1 MSQSAEEARLQFEI
15 SRATYQTQGALYDYV
30 AYSGASP
37 GPAPV
42 VLAAIAPS
50 VPASG
55 RVVPVV
61 VTPSLPPPVSPP
73 VAVSPPSP
81 VVSPAPEPFR
91 PTGPPASGG
100 TAYEST
106 RARVERVMRD
116 TARRRAAP
124 RAVEKVIEGEILR
137 RGAGAIG
144 RAILGPIGG
153 IIWGIVTPG
162 KLGSGEVSPEELM
175 KNREREHARRE
186 REESILSEIGRDI
199 FRGGAIGG
207 AGIVIGGGV
216 LIDQIAKHLPPIPL
230 PDPRGDE
237 PPVKVEVPRVEIPAP
252 KAPSSSPLPLP
263 PAPVPKIATPSPTS
277 SPTPTSSPSSR
288 SSRAPRP
295 SPRSAPAPIPGSLGS
310 PFPNIA
316 NLLGNRRS
324 SATRPRTAAQ
334 NRVGDAIATQPA
346 TTVSPFFG
354 DPLTMPSSIPAERA
368 LTSPAS
374 SPLTAFQPQVLGS
387 RPPTRIRTRTR
398 TKECQCDP
406 KPRKPKREC
415 RASASVVWA
424 GGPNK
429 GKIAGRR
436 CYSFVGGK

>member
-15 SRATYQTQGALYDYV
+15 SRATYQTQGALYDYI

-42 VLAAIAPS
+42 VLAAVAPS
-50 VPASG
+50 VPS
-55 RVVPVV
+55 PVV

-73 VAVSPPSP
+73 VVSPPPP
-81 VVSPAPEPFR
+81 VAAPQPEPFR
-91 PTGPPASGG
+91 PTGGPASGG
-100 TAYEST
+100 TAYESQ

-144 RAILGPIGG
+144 RAILGPLGG
-153 IIWGIVTPG
+153 VIWGIVAPG
-162 KLGSGEVSPEELM
+162 ELGSGEVSPEEL
-175 KNREREHARRE
+175 KRNRERERIRRE
-186 REESILSEIGRDI
+186 QGESILSEIGRDI

-216 LIDQIAKHLPPIPL
+216 LIEEIGRRLPPIPL
-230 PDPRGDE
+230 PDPRADE
-237 PPVKVEVPRVEIPAP
+237 PPVKVEVPRVEIPVP
-252 KAPSSSPLPLP
+252 DVRQPSPLPLP
-263 PAPVPKIATPSPTS
+263 EPAVPPIATPL
-277 SPTPTSSPSSR
+277 
-288 SSRAPRP
+288 PRP
-295 SPRSAPAPIPGSLGS
+295 AVPRMPQPAPAK
-310 PFPNIA
+310 
-316 NLLGNRRS
+316 
-324 SATRPRTAAQ
+324 RPRTAAPPAPAPAQ
-334 NRVGDAIATQPA
+334 FPQPLGSIFGQTGLGGALARSALTRPRSRQLTQPF
-346 TTVSPFFG
+346 TQPF
-354 DPLTMPSSIPAERA
+354 TSTASIPQVDVSSSLGIPQAVSQPIPTTPP
-368 LTSPAS
+368 LTSP
-374 SPLTAFQPQVLGS
+374 LTGFQTQVLGS
-387 RPPTRIRTRTR
+387 SPPRLRTRTR
-398 TKECQCDP
+398 TRECQCDP